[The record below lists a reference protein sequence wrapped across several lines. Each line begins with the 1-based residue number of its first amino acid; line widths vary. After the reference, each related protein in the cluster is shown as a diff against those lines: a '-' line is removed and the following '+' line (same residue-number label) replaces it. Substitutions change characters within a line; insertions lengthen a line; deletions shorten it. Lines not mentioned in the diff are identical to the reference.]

1 MCGACDGHR
10 RSVSMWPM
18 VRVLFLC
25 LFSPPSIVQRS
36 GGGGRILKASYMY
49 VLLYVHTCMRMYT
62 LLCIYVCTVYA
73 LYTCVVCVWCCVY
86 CHSETTAHLM
96 VLGVLSDH
104 ITEQ

>member
-1 MCGACDGHR
+1 MFG
-10 RSVSMWPM
+10 
-18 VRVLFLC
+18 
-25 LFSPPSIVQRS
+25 IVINRAQCV
-36 GGGGRILKASYMY
+36 GLVMGTDVQGRILKASYMY